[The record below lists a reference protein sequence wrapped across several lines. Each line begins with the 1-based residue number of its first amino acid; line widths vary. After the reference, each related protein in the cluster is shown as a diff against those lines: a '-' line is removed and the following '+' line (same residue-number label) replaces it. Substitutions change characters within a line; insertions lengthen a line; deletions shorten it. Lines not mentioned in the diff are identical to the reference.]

1 MEQEKQETTQEEA
14 LQQNVAGTADASP
27 DQNGRTEADDYAD
40 IKNRTAEVIETTA
53 REVAPQQTYQG
64 PYTETATQEQPFE
77 QPETALSVLQ
87 ETRDLLKKQVKQGTV
102 RTITGVV
109 IAIFVGIAVIF
120 GIYATSVALKY
131 GAHVMEQLDVAM
143 GMVGSI
149 EDLIHQISREIDAL
163 DLDSF
168 NNMLAN
174 MDAITGDIA
183 KATSAISDA
192 TQAITDAV
200 KELGKFVDG
209 LKSLNPFR

>member
-1 MEQEKQETTQEEA
+1 M
-14 LQQNVAGTADASP
+14 
-27 DQNGRTEADDYAD
+27 
-40 IKNRTAEVIETTA
+40 
-53 REVAPQQTYQG
+53 
-64 PYTETATQEQPFE
+64 
-77 QPETALSVLQ
+77 
-87 ETRDLLKKQVKQGTV
+87 
-102 RTITGVV
+102 